1 MSRKTMKK
9 KTMKKKTM
17 ETIYEEDFVEDSV
30 SMIDVS
36 DSEGEP
42 ECDKMADKMALMAEW
57 QSRDENALETLRKA
71 KEETLA
77 RRRERALRHYNYY

>member
-1 MSRKTMKK
+1 
-9 KTMKKKTM
+9 MKKKTM

-42 ECDKMADKMALMAEW
+42 ECDKMALMAEW